1 MLVIIGFIMVGVTL
15 VAVVRW
21 VYTIAPRRLESDTKW
36 LEELRDDGMIQLR
49 GLRQRV
55 WELEDRLRGQ
65 SDPEQTEETR
75 RQAKAKRDRER
86 AEFDDLRARLAK

>member
-1 MLVIIGFIMVGVTL
+1 VIIGFIMVGVTL

-36 LEELRDDGMIQLR
+36 LEELRDDGMTQLR

-55 WELEDRLRGQ
+55 WELEDQLRGQ
-65 SDPEQTEETR
+65 EGGPEQTEETR

-86 AEFDDLRARLAK
+86 AEIDDLRARLAK